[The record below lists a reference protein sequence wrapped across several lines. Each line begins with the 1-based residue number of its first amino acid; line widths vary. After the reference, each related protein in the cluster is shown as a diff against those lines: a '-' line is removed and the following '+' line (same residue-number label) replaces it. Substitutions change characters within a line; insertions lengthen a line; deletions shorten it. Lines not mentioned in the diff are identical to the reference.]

1 MMEGNFENPLEITC
15 AEAADILKRRAQDKS
30 SYMDDKLLEAHL
42 RSCVSCNEMEPEEE
56 KDDDKKNEE
65 N

>member
-15 AEAADILKRRAQDKS
+15 AEAADILKRRAEDKS

-42 RSCVSCNEMEPEEE
+42 RSCESCSEMEPESEEDAEEEEE
-56 KDDDKKNEE
+56 K
-65 N
+65 